1 MTVIPESAVER
12 RGGLAPAPEPGRMRG
27 ARRRWPL
34 TLAETVAAALLL
46 IVVVAAVAP
55 GLLAPRDPLAIA
67 PADAF
72 QGPTFAHP
80 FGTDDSGRDLYTR
93 VIHGAGASLLI
104 GLAAT
109 AIGTALGLVLGI
121 ASGVGSRVTDV
132 AVGRLL
138 EVLFALPGL
147 LLALVV
153 IAFTGPGPIPATI
166 AVGLATAPGYARI
179 FRTQIQ
185 RVRSSEMVEAA
196 RVLGRSP
203 GVLLVRHILPNALA
217 PVLVLATLG
226 VGQAVV
232 WASSLSY
239 LGLGS
244 PPPAPEWGAMLEAGR
259 TYLSV
264 AWWMTVFP
272 GLAIVLTAASTT
284 VLGRGLTRRGGRR

>member
-1 MTVIPESAVER
+1 MTVLPELPAAATTVR
-12 RGGLAPAPEPGRMRG
+12 RAS
-27 ARRRWPL
+27 RWPL
-34 TLAETVAAALLL
+34 TTSETIAAFALAV
-46 IVVVAAVAP
+46 IVVAAFLP
-55 GLLAPRDPLAIA
+55 GVLAPTDPLAIA

-72 QGPTFAHP
+72 RGPSWAHP
-80 FGTDDSGRDLYTR
+80 FGTDDSGRDLYSR
-93 VIHGAGASLLI
+93 VVHGTGASLTIGVVATLI
-104 GLAAT
+104 GVL
-109 AIGTALGLVLGI
+109 LGLVLGL
-121 ASGVGSRVTDV
+121 ASGLGRRGTDL

-153 IAFTGPGPIPATI
+153 IAFVGPGPVPATI

-179 FRTQIQ
+179 FRTQI
-185 RVRSSEMVEAA
+185 RLVRSSEMIEAA

-203 GVLLVRHILPNALA
+203 RQILYRHLLPNALA
-217 PVLVLATLG
+217 PVAVLATLG

-264 AWWMTVFP
+264 AWWMTLFP
-272 GLAIVLTAASTT
+272 GAAIVGTATATT
-284 VLGRGLTRRGGRR
+284 VLGRGLSRRRRSR

>member
-1 MTVIPESAVER
+1 MTVLPELPSATPVR
-12 RGGLAPAPEPGRMRG
+12 TGG

-34 TLAETVAAALLL
+34 TVAESVSLVILLL
-46 IVVVAAVAP
+46 VVVAALAP

-72 QGPTFAHP
+72 QAPSLSHP
-80 FGTDDSGRDLYTR
+80 FGTDDSGRDLLSR
-93 VIHGAGASLLI
+93 VVHGAGTSLLI

-109 AIGTALGLVLGI
+109 FIGTALGILLGV
-121 ASGVGSRVTDV
+121 AAGVGTR
-132 AVGRLL
+132 AVDTAVSRLL

-147 LLALVV
+147 LLALVI
-153 IAFTGPGPIPATI
+153 IAFTGPGPIPATL

-179 FRTQIQ
+179 FRTQIR
-185 RVRSSEMVEAA
+185 RVKSSEMVEAA

-203 GVLLVRHILPNALA
+203 LLVLTRHILPNALA

-272 GLAIVLTAASTT
+272 GLAIVATAASTT
-284 VLGRGLTRRGGRR
+284 VLGRRLSRGSRASTGVRR

>member
-1 MTVIPESAVER
+1 MTILPTLPSPPASPSLSSGLDGTR
-12 RGGLAPAPEPGRMRG
+12 RAR
-27 ARRRWPL
+27 RRRWPL
-34 TLAETVAAALLL
+34 TVPQTVAAVVLLL
-46 IVVVAAVAP
+46 VVVAAVAP

-72 QGPTFAHP
+72 QGPSPAHP

-93 VIHGAGASLLI
+93 VVHGAGASLLI

-109 AIGTALGLVLGI
+109 AIGTALGLLLGTAAGI
-121 ASGVGSRVTDV
+121 GRRVTDV

-147 LLALVV
+147 LLALVI

-179 FRTQIQ
+179 FRTQIR

-203 GVLLVRHILPNALA
+203 RILLVRHILPNALA

-239 LGLGS
+239 LGLGA

-259 TYLSV
+259 TYLAV

-284 VLGRGLTRRGGRR
+284 VLGRAFTRAGRA

>member
-1 MTVIPESAVER
+1 MSS
-12 RGGLAPAPEPGRMRG
+12 

-34 TLAETVAAALLL
+34 TVVETVAAATVLL
-46 IVVVAAVAP
+46 IVVAALAP
-55 GLLAPRDPLAIA
+55 GLLAPRDPLAID
-67 PADAF
+67 PASAF
-72 QGPTFAHP
+72 QAPSLAHV

-93 VIHGAGASLLI
+93 VVHGAGASLLI
-104 GLAAT
+104 GIAAT
-109 AIGTALGLVLGI
+109 VIGTALGLLLGTAAGI
-121 ASGVGSRVTDV
+121 GRRVTDV

-147 LLALVV
+147 LLALVI

-179 FRTQIQ
+179 FRTQIR

-203 GVLLVRHILPNALA
+203 RVLLFRHILPNALA

-259 TYLSV
+259 TYLGV

-272 GLAIVLTAASTT
+272 GIAIVLTAASTT
-284 VLGRGLTRRGGRR
+284 VLGRALTRRAPR

>member
-1 MTVIPESAVER
+1 MTVLPD
-12 RGGLAPAPEPGRMRG
+12 LPAATDRPSRSRDHS
-27 ARRRWPL
+27 RRWPL
-34 TLAETVAAALLL
+34 GVAETVSAVVLVV
-46 IVVVAAVAP
+46 VVVAAAWP
-55 GLLAPRDPLAIA
+55 GLIAPTDPLAVH

-72 QGPTFAHP
+72 QPPSFLHP
-80 FGTDDSGRDLYTR
+80 FGTDDSGRDQFSR
-93 VIHGAGASLLI
+93 VVHGTGASLLI
-104 GLAAT
+104 GVVAT
-109 AIGTALGLVLGI
+109 AIGTALGLLLGI
-121 ASGVGSRVTDV
+121 AAGVGNRTTDV

-147 LLALVV
+147 LLALVI
-153 IAFTGPGPIPATI
+153 IAFVGPGPVPATI

-179 FRTQIQ
+179 FRTQIR

-196 RVLGRSP
+196 RVLGRRP
-203 GVLLVRHILPNALA
+203 VTLLTRHILPNALA
-217 PVLVLATLG
+217 PVVVLATLG

-232 WASSLSY
+232 WASSLSF

-272 GLAIVLTAASTT
+272 GVAIVAVAAATT
-284 VLGRGLTRRGGRR
+284 VLGRGISRRRGTR

>member
-1 MTVIPESAVER
+1 
-12 RGGLAPAPEPGRMRG
+12 
-27 ARRRWPL
+27 
-34 TLAETVAAALLL
+34 
-46 IVVVAAVAP
+46 VAAVVLAAIVLAALCP
-55 GLLAPRDPLAIA
+55 GLIAPADPLAVH

-72 QGPTFAHP
+72 QPPSFAHP
-80 FGTDDSGRDLYTR
+80 FGTDDSGRDQFSR
-93 VIHGAGASLLI
+93 VVHGAGASLLI
-104 GLAAT
+104 GVVAT
-109 AIGTALGLVLGI
+109 VIGTALGLVLGI
-121 ASGVGSRVTDV
+121 AAGIGNRVTDV

-147 LLALVV
+147 LLALVI
-153 IAFTGPGPIPATI
+153 IAFAGPGPVPATI

-179 FRTQIQ
+179 FRTQIR

-196 RVLGRSP
+196 RTLGRRP
-203 GVLLVRHILPNALA
+203 AVILTRHILPNALA
-217 PVLVLATLG
+217 PVIVLATLG

-232 WASSLSY
+232 WASSLSF

-272 GLAIVLTAASTT
+272 GLAIVAVAAATT
-284 VLGRGLTRRGGRR
+284 VLGRGLSRRRSSR